1 MTKKQA
7 LRAVLFFVGF
17 LFLLRTVTY
26 IVRTSGD
33 TKDRISGFY
42 AEKDNTIDVIM
53 AGSSPVYPYYS
64 APKLYGEQGIVL
76 YPLSTNNQRP
86 KAIKYLLEEAQ
97 KTQDSSLFVIEMRML
112 SMPDEEWED
121 TMAFTRGVTDN
132 LKYSL
137 NRIKAINALV
147 SDKSQRH
154 TYYFDI
160 FKYHSNW
167 KMLFLP
173 SQLRH
178 WRYEAKSP
186 LKGLEIK
193 TGVGPVE
200 YEDVTGETG
209 IGQMQDKQYA
219 VLLDLLAYLEETGI
233 DALFLLSPYQMD
245 REAKQIYNFMIPIIE
260 EAGYPVLDLNDH
272 IKEIGIDCK
281 TDFYDYGSHVNA
293 LGQEKCT
300 AYLGQYLKEHYELP
314 DRRGQKEYGSWD
326 SAWELYQEK
335 QAEAAASCLADI
347 QNETW
352 APEVIE

>member
-7 LRAVLFFVGF
+7 LRAVLFLLGF

-42 AEKDNTIDVIM
+42 AEKVNTIDAILV
-53 AGSSPVYPYYS
+53 GSSPVYPYYS
-64 APKLYGEQGIVL
+64 APKLFGEQGIAA
-76 YPLSTNNQRP
+76 YPLSTNSQRP
-86 KAIKYLLEEAQ
+86 KAIKYLLEESK
-97 KTQDSSLFVIEMRML
+97 KTQDASLFVIEMRML

-132 LKYSL
+132 LKYSV

-173 SQLRH
+173 SQLAH
-178 WRYEAKSP
+178 WRYESKEP
-186 LKGLEIK
+186 LKGLAIK
-193 TGVGPVE
+193 TGVGPIE
-200 YEDVTGETG
+200 HQDMTGVTGV
-209 IGQMQDKQYA
+209 GQMQDKQYA
-219 VLLDLLAYLEETGI
+219 VLLDLLAYLQETGTET
-233 DALFLLSPYQMD
+233 LFILSPYEMD
-245 REAKQIYNFMIPIIE
+245 EQAKEIYNFMIPLIQ
-260 EAGYPVLDLNDH
+260 EAGFPVLDLNDH
-272 IKEIGIDCK
+272 LEEIGLDYA

-293 LGQEKCT
+293 LGQAKCT
-300 AYLGQYLKEHYELP
+300 AFLGTYLEEHYDLP
-314 DRRGQKEYGSWD
+314 DRRGLKEYESWD
-326 SAWELYQEK
+326 AAYALYLEK
-335 QAEAAASCLADI
+335 QAEAEESCLNDVAN
-347 QNETW
+347 QNW
-352 APEVIE
+352 APEVID